1 MQWHRSYN
9 IVCYNPCSPYCAGV
23 KMISLYECVLCRHRP
38 PLRPQRRVM
47 KMRKPCHRMTQT
59 PRRSSMVGSAASP
72 IHQDVSEKY
81 VCTPRVVLCV
91 PLLTNCSL
99 VHSCSEG
106 QRWLW
111 GGREISSGDG
121 RSNQVCSMLRSSTK
135 RSKEVEFEIKWECS
149 ELVFHMHL
157 KFWLVSVCL
166 HQSVLFVQLMV
177 ASLASFNAFAVFSD
191 AAEHCVEFSFDCV
204 AVILKKSCLLI
215 SALMLSSL
223 TCTASATN
231 LPLASKWNKR
241 FCFGLIIL
249 CCDLFLCSLCL

>member
-1 MQWHRSYN
+1 MLTILCRCKNDIFIW
-9 IVCYNPCSPYCAGV
+9 V
-23 KMISLYECVLCRHRP
+23 CVLCRHRP

-47 KMRKPCHRMTQT
+47 KMRKPCHRMIQT

-166 HQSVLFVQLMV
+166 HQSALFVQLMV

-191 AAEHCVEFSFDCV
+191 AGARGPCCWALCWVFLWLCCSNIEKELSFDFGPDAEFTYLYSQCYE
-204 AVILKKSCLLI
+204 LT
-215 SALMLSSL
+215 SSE
-223 TCTASATN
+223 
-231 LPLASKWNKR
+231 
-241 FCFGLIIL
+241 
-249 CCDLFLCSLCL
+249 